1 MFVFPST
8 GGGAGGDCARLG
20 PAETHLGGGTQQLPR
35 VRAAGGIQ
43 VTMATVHSNQA
54 TVHSNQST
62 MHSQRQQCIATG
74 QPCLDTKHSNWGESA
89 RKQCIF
95 KFF

>member
-43 VTMATVHSNQA
+43 VTMATAHSNQA
-54 TVHSNQST
+54 TVHSNPVNDAQPPAT
-62 MHSQRQQCIATG
+62 MHSNRATMLG
-74 QPCLDTKHSNWGESA
+74 YEA
-89 RKQCIF
+89 
-95 KFF
+95 